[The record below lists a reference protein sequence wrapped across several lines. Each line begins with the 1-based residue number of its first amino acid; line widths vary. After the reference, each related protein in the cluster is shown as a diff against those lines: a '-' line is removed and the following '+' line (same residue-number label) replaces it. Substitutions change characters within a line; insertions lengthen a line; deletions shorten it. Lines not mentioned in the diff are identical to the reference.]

1 MSTAAL
7 ALLAAVAALVVA
19 SLVAAIVLRARR
31 ASERRLDEAC
41 S

>member
-7 ALLAAVAALVVA
+7 ALLAAVAAVIVA
-19 SLVAAIVLRARR
+19 GLMATMVLRSRR
-31 ASERRLDEAC
+31 ASEQRLDEAC